1 MIRVGR
7 DEFKVCVTFN
17 FLLAIENTSL
27 FWQIVAQQE
36 TAKISRAS
44 AKVTDM
50 QFGTDEEGVDVGL
63 GCRLS
68 SAPCSV
74 VTSH

>member
-1 MIRVGR
+1 M
-7 DEFKVCVTFN
+7 KVCVTFN
-17 FLLAIENTSL
+17 FLLAIENISL
-27 FWQIVAQQE
+27 FWQIVAHQE
-36 TAKISRAS
+36 TAKITRAS

-50 QFGTDEEGVDVGL
+50 QSTDEEGLGLGL